1 MPLSKEEMMWDLMD
15 DGLEDTDVAQN
26 DRLEDMLDMIEDHCL
41 AACLDEGRSYTT
53 VSSVKAML
61 QLDASHWEEFMDML
75 RLMRVLGAK
84 VTVTELDDE
93 DELLINW
100 GLLH

>member
-1 MPLSKEEMMWDLMD
+1 MPLSKDELMWDLMD

-41 AACLDEGRSYTT
+41 AACLDEGRNYTT
-53 VSSVKAML
+53 VLSVKAML
-61 QLDASHWEEFMDML
+61 QLDASHWEEFMEML
-75 RLMRVLGAK
+75 RAMRVLGAK
-84 VTVTELDDE
+84 VTITELDDE

-100 GLLH
+100 GILH

>member
-1 MPLSKEEMMWDLMD
+1 MPMSKEDVMWDLMD
-15 DGLEDTDVAQN
+15 DGLEDTDIAQN

-61 QLDASHWEEFMDML
+61 QLDDSHWEEFMDML
-75 RLMRVLGAK
+75 RTMRVLGAK
-84 VTVTELDDE
+84 VTVLEMDDE

-100 GLLH
+100 GVLH

>member
-1 MPLSKEEMMWDLMD
+1 MPLSKDELMWDLMD
-15 DGLEDTDVAQN
+15 DGLEDTDIAQN

-41 AACLDEGRSYTT
+41 AACLDEGRNYTT

-61 QLDASHWEEFMDML
+61 QLDASHWEEFMEML
-75 RLMRVLGAK
+75 RAMRVLGAK
-84 VTVTELDDE
+84 VTITELDDE

-100 GLLH
+100 GILH

>member
-1 MPLSKEEMMWDLMD
+1 MPMSKEEMLWDLMD
-15 DGLEDTDVAQN
+15 DGLEDTDIAQN

-41 AACLDEGRSYTT
+41 AACLDEGRNYTT

-75 RLMRVLGAK
+75 RTMRVLGAK

-100 GLLH
+100 GVLH

>member
-1 MPLSKEEMMWDLMD
+1 MPLSKEELMWDLLD
-15 DGLEDTDVAQN
+15 DGLEDTDIAQN

-53 VSSVKAML
+53 ISSVKAML

-75 RLMRVLGAK
+75 RAMRVLGAK

>member
-1 MPLSKEEMMWDLMD
+1 MPMSKEDVMWDLMD
-15 DGLEDTDVAQN
+15 DGLEDTDIAQN

-61 QLDASHWEEFMDML
+61 QLDDSHWEEFMDML
-75 RLMRVLGAK
+75 RTMRVLGAK
-84 VTVTELDDE
+84 VTVLELDDE

-100 GLLH
+100 GVLH

>member
-1 MPLSKEEMMWDLMD
+1 MSMSKEDVMWDLMD
-15 DGLEDTDVAQN
+15 DGLEDTDLAQN

-41 AACLDEGRSYTT
+41 AACLDEGRNFTT

-75 RLMRVLGAK
+75 RTMRVLGAK

-100 GLLH
+100 GVFH

>member
-1 MPLSKEEMMWDLMD
+1 MPLSKEDMLWDLMD

-75 RLMRVLGAK
+75 RTMRVLGAK
-84 VTVTELDDE
+84 VTVLELDDE

>member
-1 MPLSKEEMMWDLMD
+1 MPLSKDELMWDLMD

-41 AACLDEGRSYTT
+41 AACLDEGRNYTT

-61 QLDASHWEEFMDML
+61 QLDASHWEEFMEML
-75 RLMRVLGAK
+75 RAMRVLGAK
-84 VTVTELDDE
+84 VTITELDDE

-100 GLLH
+100 GILH

>member
-1 MPLSKEEMMWDLMD
+1 MPMSKEDVMWDLMD
-15 DGLEDTDVAQN
+15 DGLEDTDIAQN

-61 QLDASHWEEFMDML
+61 QLDASHWEDFMDML
-75 RLMRVLGAK
+75 RNMRVLGAK
-84 VTVTELDDE
+84 VTVLEVDDE

-100 GLLH
+100 GILH

>member
-1 MPLSKEEMMWDLMD
+1 MPLSKEELMWDLMD
-15 DGLEDTDVAQN
+15 DGLEDTDIAQN

>member
-15 DGLEDTDVAQN
+15 DGLEDTDIAQN
-26 DRLEDMLDMIEDHCL
+26 DRLEDMLEMIEDHCL

>member
-1 MPLSKEEMMWDLMD
+1 MPLSKEELMWDLMD
-15 DGLEDTDVAQN
+15 DGLEDTDLAQN
-26 DRLEDMLDMIEDHCL
+26 DRLEDMLEMIEDHCL

-61 QLDASHWEEFMDML
+61 QLDASHWEEFMEML
-75 RLMRVLGAK
+75 RAMRVLGAK

>member
-1 MPLSKEEMMWDLMD
+1 MMNNEDVLWELME
-15 DGLEDTDVAQN
+15 DGLEDTDLAQN

-41 AACLDEGRSYTT
+41 AACLDQGKSYTT
-53 VSSVKAML
+53 VSSVKSLL
-61 QLDASHWEEFMDML
+61 QLDASHWEEFMEML
-75 RLMRVLGAK
+75 RSMRVMGAK

-100 GLLH
+100 GILH

>member
-1 MPLSKEEMMWDLMD
+1 MPMSKEDVMWDLMD
-15 DGLEDTDVAQN
+15 DGLEDTDLAQN

-41 AACLDEGRSYTT
+41 AACLDEGRNYTT

-61 QLDASHWEEFMDML
+61 QLDDSHWEEFMDML
-75 RLMRVLGAK
+75 RTMRVLGAK

-100 GLLH
+100 GVLH

>member
-1 MPLSKEEMMWDLMD
+1 MPMSKEDVLWDLMD
-15 DGLEDTDVAQN
+15 DGLEDTDLAQN

-41 AACLDEGRSYTT
+41 AACLDEGRNYTT

-61 QLDASHWEEFMDML
+61 QLDDSHWDEFMDML
-75 RLMRVLGAK
+75 RTMRVLGAK

-100 GLLH
+100 GVLH

>member
-1 MPLSKEEMMWDLMD
+1 
-15 DGLEDTDVAQN
+15 
-26 DRLEDMLDMIEDHCL
+26 MLDMIEDHCL
-41 AACLDEGRSYTT
+41 AACLDEGRNYTT

-61 QLDASHWEEFMDML
+61 QLDDSHWEEFMDML
-75 RLMRVLGAK
+75 RTMRVLGAK

-100 GLLH
+100 GVLH

>member
-1 MPLSKEEMMWDLMD
+1 MPFSKEEMMWDLMD
-15 DGLEDTDVAQN
+15 DGLEDTDIAQN

>member
-1 MPLSKEEMMWDLMD
+1 MPMSKEDVMWDLMD
-15 DGLEDTDVAQN
+15 DGLEDSDLAQN

-41 AACLDEGRSYTT
+41 AACLDEGRNYTT

-75 RLMRVLGAK
+75 RTMRVLGAK

-100 GLLH
+100 GVLH

>member
-1 MPLSKEEMMWDLMD
+1 MPLSKEELMWDLMD

-41 AACLDEGRSYTT
+41 AACLDEGRNYTT

-61 QLDASHWEEFMDML
+61 QLDASHWEEFMEML
-75 RLMRVLGAK
+75 RAMRVLGAK
-84 VTVTELDDE
+84 VTITELDDE

-100 GLLH
+100 GILH

>member
-53 VSSVKAML
+53 VASVKAML

>member
-1 MPLSKEEMMWDLMD
+1 MPMSKEDVLWDLMD
-15 DGLEDTDVAQN
+15 DGLEDTDIAQN

-41 AACLDEGRSYTT
+41 AACLDEGRNYTT

-61 QLDASHWEEFMDML
+61 QLDDSHWEEFMDML
-75 RLMRVLGAK
+75 RTMRVLGAK
-84 VTVTELDDE
+84 VTVTELDEE

-100 GLLH
+100 GVLH

>member
-15 DGLEDTDVAQN
+15 DGLEDTDIAQN

>member
-1 MPLSKEEMMWDLMD
+1 MWDLMD
-15 DGLEDTDVAQN
+15 DGLEDTDIAQN

-61 QLDASHWEEFMDML
+61 QLDDSHWEEFMDML
-75 RLMRVLGAK
+75 RNMRVLGAK
-84 VTVTELDDE
+84 VTVLEMDDE

-100 GLLH
+100 GVLH

>member
-1 MPLSKEEMMWDLMD
+1 MPLSKEELMWDLMD
-15 DGLEDTDVAQN
+15 DGLEDTDIAQN

-41 AACLDEGRSYTT
+41 AACLDEGRNYTT

-61 QLDASHWEEFMDML
+61 QLDASHWEEFMEML
-75 RLMRVLGAK
+75 RAMRVLGAK
-84 VTVTELDDE
+84 VTITELDDE

-100 GLLH
+100 GILH

>member
-1 MPLSKEEMMWDLMD
+1 MPMSKEDVLWDLMD
-15 DGLEDTDVAQN
+15 DGLEDTDIAQN

-41 AACLDEGRSYTT
+41 AACLDEGRNYTT

-61 QLDASHWEEFMDML
+61 QLDDSHWEEFMDML
-75 RLMRVLGAK
+75 RTMRVLGAK

-100 GLLH
+100 GVLH